1 MHFHHRVFFLWQP
14 VFLSTRD
21 ALLPLRPS
29 LPTPLHPPTERC
41 AVPAALASCSPIRS
55 VTLAKSW
62 QRVEGG
68 YWCLFEY
75 PRPNFVPDVAAVLG
89 EETEKHPPLC
99 RLNLAHAAHRGCQ
112 GMNHCWPACLPAPA
126 RTIFLTGSGRHC
138 ASLRDEHRKRALQGR
153 RPQQTAN
160 ALPAPIIV
168 MV

>member
-1 MHFHHRVFFLWQP
+1 MRRIAPSPPFPSHSLASSHRVLCSSSCPSKLFP
-14 VFLSTRD
+14 NPERD
-21 ALLPLRPS
+21 ASKKLAESRRWLL
-29 LPTPLHPPTERC
+29 
-41 AVPAALASCSPIRS
+41 
-55 VTLAKSW
+55 
-62 QRVEGG
+62 
-68 YWCLFEY
+68 CLFEY